1 MAMTRRTAGEYLLE
15 KGLIT
20 QEQLEDARRVQQSTG
35 KELIQIFLDQTLVS
49 ERDAYEAKAFE
60 LGMPFVDLDRVQPE
74 PSAINVV
81 KEHIAKRY
89 NVIPVKKDG
98 NILYLAMADPSN
110 VMAIDDVRVN
120 SRCTVRPVIAA
131 PGAIE
136 DAIRKAYGGSA
147 ADGATPATTDGG
159 WRGSRA
165 TRRPA
170 RQRDDRHRRLQRAR
184 RHRRRRESRAARS
197 RRGTHRA
204 RGEHHHQASHQR
216 TRQRHPCGAPN
227 PQPAHPLPHRRR
239 AARSALPTEI
249 CASAAHLPLQNHGG
263 DEHRRETP
271 SARRTHSH
279 PLPKQRLRPARVVHP
294 DPAWRENR
302 HAYPR

>member
-1 MAMTRRTAGEYLLE
+1 
-15 KGLIT
+15 
-20 QEQLEDARRVQQSTG
+20 
-35 KELIQIFLDQTLVS
+35 
-49 ERDAYEAKAFE
+49 
-60 LGMPFVDLDRVQPE
+60 
-74 PSAINVV
+74 
-81 KEHIAKRY
+81 
-89 NVIPVKKDG
+89 
-98 NILYLAMADPSN
+98 MADPSN

-159 WRGSRA
+159 GAAAVRPADLRGSVMTDIA
-165 TRRPA
+165 AYSA
-170 RQRDDRHRRLQRAR
+170 RGDVD
-184 RHRRRRESRAARS
+184 RRRRESRAARS
-197 RRGTHRA
+197 RRRTHRA
-204 RGEHHHQASHQR
+204 RGEHHHPASHQR

-263 DEHRRETP
+263 DEYRRETP